1 MSEAGSKLVVVGK
14 GMGWAV
20 GGLSGEVVLVFG
32 AMSQRA
38 QRSVSSSSSSFPAP
52 EAQRETV
59 FVCASCNQ
67 TLSK

>member
-1 MSEAGSKLVVVGK
+1 MWAGRWVVCLRTGK
-14 GMGWAV
+14 ANSVLGA
-20 GGLSGEVVLVFG
+20 LSLTGTKN
-32 AMSQRA
+32 QRT
-38 QRSVSSSSSSFPAP
+38 VSPLSSFPAP

>member
-1 MSEAGSKLVVVGK
+1 MLGGGWS
-14 GMGWAV
+14 MGVW
-20 GGLSGEVVLVFG
+20 GDLVLVLG
-32 AMSQRA
+32 AVNQRA
-38 QRSVSSSSSSFPAP
+38 QRSVSPSSSFFLAP

>member
-1 MSEAGSKLVVVGK
+1 MSWDSELV
-14 GMGWAV
+14 GWTM
-20 GGLSGEVVLVFG
+20 GGLCGASGSGEEVLVFG
-32 AMSQRA
+32 VMSQRA
-38 QRSVSSSSSSFPAP
+38 RGSISPSSSSFSAP